1 MAYGIAMETWWLA
14 FLNLVCATPL
24 FSLFSGF
31 PSAQA
36 MPGPLHFLREDSLCH
51 PRHVELWKMR
61 VQRTSCATGQ
71 RAGSVEDHS
80 GANFTVNHHD
90 RVHGRMTIVHSSRA
104 LQVIH
109 RNVHHSFPYSPRIPA
124 IILDLFISLLFFWQ
138 LKCMQ
143 TLGFCWKSGVP
154 STRSSSQPRGGWGV
168 GRRPSALGHIIQAGR
183 QRGRDEAPKDWEKET
198 KMGISLFKIWES
210 EHQGKRINVL

>member
-14 FLNLVCATPL
+14 FLNLVCATPPIL
-24 FSLFSGF
+24 GVPICPSHARTSSLSQRGQ
-31 PSAQA
+31 PVPPTTCWAVKDA
-36 MPGPLHFLREDSLCH
+36 GPTDQLCH
-51 PRHVELWKMR
+51 
-61 VQRTSCATGQ
+61 RTKG
-71 RAGSVEDHS
+71 GFLEDHS

-154 STRSSSQPRGGWGV
+154 STRSPASLEEDEVLEDDLGTWSHHPGRTSARPGWG
-168 GRRPSALGHIIQAGR
+168 A
-183 QRGRDEAPKDWEKET
+183 
-198 KMGISLFKIWES
+198 
-210 EHQGKRINVL
+210 KRLREGD